1 MASPP
6 GQVFPSC
13 FPTVLVGREMI
24 SCIRHAIIGRLL
36 AAGLLCPSAQG
47 ECTRGKFPESKAY
60 PRCILQFRTHALME
74 KLLQDIRF
82 GFRQLMKQPGFAAL
96 AIISMALGIGANT
109 SIFSLVDTALLRPL
123 AVKEPSQLVELY
135 GTLHNGTDWSLQSY
149 LNYKDYRDR
158 NTVFSGL
165 FVYRVVVSSLTVNKS
180 SQRVWG
186 YLVSG
191 NYFDVLGV
199 KPMLGRAFLPEE
211 DQTPDSHPVVVISY
225 NCWQHRFGGDPKI
238 VGKTV
243 EFNSRPFTVIGVA
256 PKGFI
261 GTEVAYDPEMFIP
274 VMMAKTIEP
283 GSKWID
289 KRDSNNLF
297 TVGRLKLALSLGQAK
312 AELETLTAQ
321 LAEDYPENV
330 GRGIRLGKPGLF
342 IPDIANS
349 VFAFTGVLAAVGAL
363 VILLACVNL
372 ASLLL
377 ARATERRREIAV
389 RLAVGANRQRRVRQL
404 LTESLLI
411 SLSGG
416 AAGVFLAAAINSA
429 VRGIRLPSDVTL
441 LFDLRTDWRVLTFAL
456 LLSIATGILFSLIPA
471 LQSSKPQLVPALKDE
486 SSMGG
491 FRRSPLRNLLVIAQV
506 SLSLIL
512 LISAGLIVRSLQAAQ
527 KMRPGFNPENAVAIS
542 FDVSLQGYTEE
553 RGRAFQKQVLERA
566 KAMPQIENAALTD
579 YLPLGL
585 NYNDTTIYVEG
596 TEFKGA
602 SSLPI
607 AIPIESSPGYFDVMG
622 IPLRGRDFR
631 DDENKK
637 ESRVAIVN
645 ETFARKFFN
654 GQDPI
659 GRRFNW
665 HGPKDPFFEIVG
677 VVPDGK
683 YNSLGE
689 DPKPAVY
696 TPLYQDYSGTVTLV
710 ARTRGDSRQVLA
722 ALRGIVQKLDP
733 SISVYAA
740 KTLKEHMGTSLFP
753 ARMAAVAL
761 GSFGVLALILAAVGI
776 YGVMSHVV
784 AGRTREIGL
793 RMALGAQ
800 LSDVQK
806 LILKQGMLL
815 AAIGSVCGLVIALGG
830 ARMMKSLLYG
840 VSASDP
846 VTFTCVALLLF
857 GIAFLACWMPA
868 RRASRVE
875 PMIALRAE

>member
-1 MASPP
+1 MQNFA
-6 GQVFPSC
+6 
-13 FPTVLVGREMI
+13 R
-24 SCIRHAIIGRLL
+24 
-36 AAGLLCPSAQG
+36 
-47 ECTRGKFPESKAY
+47 
-60 PRCILQFRTHALME
+60 LME
-74 KLLQDIRF
+74 TLLQDIRF
-82 GFRQLMKQPGFAAL
+82 GFRQLMKQPGFAVL

-123 AVKEPSQLVELY
+123 AVKEPSQLLELY
-135 GTLHNGTDWSLQSY
+135 GTLQNGAEWSLQSY
-149 LNYKDYRDR
+149 PNYKEYRDR

-165 FVYRVVVSSLTVNKS
+165 CVYRVVVSSLTVNNS

-199 KPMLGRAFLPEE
+199 KPILGRSFLPEE
-211 DQTPDSHPVVVISY
+211 DQTLGSHPVAVISY
-225 NCWQHRFGGDPKI
+225 NCWQRRFSGDPAV

-243 EFNSRPFTVIGVA
+243 QFNTRPFTIIGVA

-261 GTEVAYDPEMFIP
+261 GTEVAYDPEMFVP

-283 GSKWID
+283 GSTWLE

-297 TVGRLKLALSLGQAK
+297 TVGRLKPGVSFAQAK
-312 AELETLTAQ
+312 VALETLSAKLAQ
-321 LAEDYPENV
+321 DYPENV
-330 GRGIRLGKPGLF
+330 GFGIRLGKPGLF

-349 VFAFTGVLAAVGAL
+349 VFAFTALLAAVGAL

-372 ASLLL
+372 ANLLL

-389 RLAVGANRQRRVRQL
+389 RLAIGASRRRLVRQL

-416 AAGVFLAAAINSA
+416 AAGVLLSAAINGA
-429 VRGIRLPSDVTL
+429 VRSIRLPSDITL

-471 LQSSKPQLVPALKDE
+471 LQSSRPQLVPALKDE
-486 SSMGG
+486 SSMAG
-491 FRRSPLRNLLVIAQV
+491 FRRSRMRNFLVIAQI
-506 SLSLIL
+506 SLSLVL
-512 LISAGLIVRSLQAAQ
+512 LISAGLIVRGLQAAQ

-542 FDVSLQGYTEE
+542 FDVSLQGYDEE
-553 RGRAFQKQVLERA
+553 RGRAFQKRVLERA
-566 KAMPQIENAALTD
+566 RALPQIEIAALTD
-579 YLPLGL
+579 NLPLGL
-585 NYNDTTIYVEG
+585 NYNSSGIYIEG
-596 TEFKGA
+596 TEFTGA
-602 SSLPI
+602 SNLPI
-607 AIPIESSPGYFDVMG
+607 AIPIDSGPGYFDAMG

-637 ESRVAIVN
+637 ENRVAIVN
-645 ETFARKFFN
+645 ETFAKKFLK

-659 GRRFNW
+659 GKRFNW
-665 HGPKDPFFEIVG
+665 HGPKDPFFEIIG
-677 VVPDGK
+677 TVPDGK

-689 DPKPAVY
+689 DAKPAVY
-696 TPLYQDYSGTVTLV
+696 TPFYRDYTGLVTLV
-710 ARTRGDSRQVLA
+710 ARTHSDPRQVLN
-722 ALRGIVQKLDP
+722 ALRAEVKKLDP
-733 SISVYAA
+733 SISIYAA
-740 KTLKEHMGTSLFP
+740 KTLKEHLGTSLFP
-753 ARMAAVAL
+753 ARMAAIAL

-806 LILKQGMLL
+806 LILKQGMFL
-815 AAIGSVCGLVIALGG
+815 AAIGSVCGLVIAFGG

-840 VSASDP
+840 ISTSDP
-846 VTFTCVALLLF
+846 ITFASVALLLF
-857 GIAFLACWMPA
+857 GIAFLACWVPA

-875 PMIALRAE
+875 PMIALRTE

>member
-1 MASPP
+1 MERIERSKNSCVANFLNPRSARAASHNA
-6 GQVFPSC
+6 
-13 FPTVLVGREMI
+13 E
-24 SCIRHAIIGRLL
+24 
-36 AAGLLCPSAQG
+36 
-47 ECTRGKFPESKAY
+47 
-60 PRCILQFRTHALME
+60 PRALME
-74 KLLQDIRF
+74 TLLQDIRF
-82 GFRQLMKQPGFAAL
+82 GFRQLMRQPGFAAL

-135 GTLHNGTDWSLQSY
+135 GTLHNGADWSLQSY
-149 LNYKDYRDR
+149 PNYKEYRDR

-165 FVYRVVVSSLTVNKS
+165 FVYRVVVSSLTVNNS
-180 SQRVWG
+180 SHRVWG
-186 YLVSG
+186 YIVSG

-211 DQTPDSHPVVVISY
+211 DQTPDSHPVAVISY
-225 NCWQHRFGGDPKI
+225 NCWQHRFGGDPQV
-238 VGKTV
+238 VGKIV
-243 EFNSRPFTVIGVA
+243 EFNSRPFTVVGVA

-261 GTEVAYDPEMFIP
+261 GTEVAYEPEMFIP

-283 GSKWID
+283 GSTWID

-297 TVGRLKLALSLGQAK
+297 TVGRLKPSVSVAQAK

-321 LAEDYPENV
+321 LAKDYPVNV

-389 RLAVGANRQRRVRQL
+389 RLAIGASRQRLVRQL

-416 AAGVFLAAAINSA
+416 AAGVFLASAINSA

-441 LFDLRTDWRVLTFAL
+441 LFDLRTDWRVLSFAL
-456 LLSIATGILFSLIPA
+456 LLSIGTGILFSLIPA

-486 SSMGG
+486 SSMAG
-491 FRRSPLRNLLVIAQV
+491 FRRSRLRNFLVVSQV

-512 LISAGLIVRSLQAAQ
+512 LISAGLIMRSLQAAQ

-542 FDVSLQGYTEE
+542 FNVSLQGYNEA
-553 RGRAFQKQVLERA
+553 RGRAFQKQMLERA
-566 KAMPQIENAALTD
+566 QVLPQIENAALTD

-585 NYNDTTIYVEG
+585 NYNNSTIYIEG

-602 SSLPI
+602 SSLGI

-637 ESRVAIVN
+637 DSRVAIVN
-645 ETFARKFFN
+645 ETFAKKFFN
-654 GQDPI
+654 GQDPA

-665 HGPKDPFFEIVG
+665 HGPTDPFFEIVG

-689 DPKPAVY
+689 DSKPALY
-696 TPLYQDYSGTVTLV
+696 TPLYQGYSGTLTLV
-710 ARTRGDSRQVLA
+710 ARTPGDPPQELL
-722 ALRGIVQKLDP
+722 ALRGVVNKLDL

-740 KTLKEHMGTSLFP
+740 KTLRERKGT
-753 ARMAAVAL
+753 
-761 GSFGVLALILAAVGI
+761 
-776 YGVMSHVV
+776 
-784 AGRTREIGL
+784 
-793 RMALGAQ
+793 
-800 LSDVQK
+800 
-806 LILKQGMLL
+806 
-815 AAIGSVCGLVIALGG
+815 
-830 ARMMKSLLYG
+830 
-840 VSASDP
+840 
-846 VTFTCVALLLF
+846 
-857 GIAFLACWMPA
+857 
-868 RRASRVE
+868 
-875 PMIALRAE
+875 